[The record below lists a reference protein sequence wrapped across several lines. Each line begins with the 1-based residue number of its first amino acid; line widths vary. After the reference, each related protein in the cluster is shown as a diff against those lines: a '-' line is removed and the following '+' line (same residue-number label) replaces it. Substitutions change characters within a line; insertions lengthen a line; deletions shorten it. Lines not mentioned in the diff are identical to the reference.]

1 MGLRQVLVDKGK
13 QALLRPS
20 VMRWVSD
27 DRVMKVTEGL
37 LDARGRL
44 GAAWAV
50 LKNGHELPN
59 VDPALDENIGKSAP
73 AAKSNGATNG
83 HGNGAAVAKADVSSG
98 STDMDESM
106 KERTSLASIGGKDV

>member
-1 MGLRQVLVDKGK
+1 MGFRQALVDKGK

-27 DRVMKVTEGL
+27 DRVMKATEGL

-44 GAAWAV
+44 KAAWTV

-59 VDPALDENIGKSAP
+59 VDPALDENIGKQAP
-73 AAKSNGATNG
+73 AAKSNGASNG
-83 HGNGAAVAKADVSSG
+83 VSRADASSG

-106 KERTSLASIGGKDV
+106 KERT